1 MKSRYFLLTPNNFNI
16 SRAGYIDRIDSTKDN
31 SHVVVTVLACS
42 FIMNDS
48 VVWKPLR
55 HGKTNKTKPTFQ
67 TINQYKQGYQDYS
80 FQEITKEEAFLLML

>member
-1 MKSRYFLLTPNNFNI
+1 MKSRYFLLTHNFNI
-16 SRAGYIDRIDSTKDN
+16 SRAGYIDRIDSAKDN
-31 SHVVVTVLACS
+31 SYVVVTALACS

-55 HGKTNKTKPTFQ
+55 HGKTKPTFQ
-67 TINQYKQGYQDYS
+67 TINKYKQGYQDYS